1 MLAFGIVAGALPVGS
16 ALGQSVREGPGP
28 IPEFSLNQMTP
39 TVEIP
44 RGERRPNQMVI
55 DATPLPRDKSP
66 QIDYRQQTSNFAIG
80 QVLVGGESQARGPI
94 IAVDDR
100 GVDGTITLGDVE
112 GEFVEGEPL
121 TSQEGGAAVADGPL
135 REGVWVLDFAF
146 KPLRTRTID
155 VPNVGRRTVL
165 YLYYRVVNRTGKP
178 RMFVPQFFLETDEEK
193 RFPDKVIPQAVDV
206 VKNRENPT
214 IPLLGAAEV
223 VGMIPP
229 SAKQD
234 VDDAVFGVA
243 FWILE
248 NEIARS
254 DSLAI
259 YVRGLSDG
267 LQIVEGDGDGEGSQG
282 EQVRHKTLKIGFASP
297 GDEFKVRERE
307 FRLLTPPYEW
317 IYD

>member
-1 MLAFGIVAGALPVGS
+1 MLAIVIMAGALPNGS
-16 ALGQSVREGPGP
+16 ASGQSGREGPGP
-28 IPEFSLNQMTP
+28 IPRFALDQMTP

-44 RGERRPNQMVI
+44 RGERRPNQTVI

-80 QVLVGGESQARGPI
+80 QVLVGGESQAQGPI
-94 IAVDDR
+94 IAIDDR
-100 GVDGTITLGDVE
+100 GSDGTITLGGVE

-155 VPNVGRRTVL
+155 VPNAGRKTVL
-165 YLYYRVVNRTGKP
+165 YLYYRVVNRTDQP
-178 RMFVPQFFLETDEEK
+178 RMFVPQFFLETDQGK

-214 IPLLGAAEV
+214 IPLLGAAGI
-223 VGMIPP
+223 VGMMPP
-229 SAKQD
+229 SEKQD
-234 VDDAVFGVA
+234 VDNAAFGVA
-243 FWILE
+243 FWILD
-248 NEIARS
+248 NAIAKS

-267 LQIVEGDGDGEGSQG
+267 LQVFGADDEGNSGES
-282 EQVRHKTLKIGFASP
+282 VRHKTLKIGFASP
-297 GDEFKVRERE
+297 GDEFEVRERE